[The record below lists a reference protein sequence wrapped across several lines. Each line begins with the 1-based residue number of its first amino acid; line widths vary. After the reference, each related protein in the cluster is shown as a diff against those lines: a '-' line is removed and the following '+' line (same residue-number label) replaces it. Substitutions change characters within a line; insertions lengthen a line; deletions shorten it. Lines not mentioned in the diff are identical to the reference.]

1 MWQRVIFFFYTLGI
15 HVGNLYVFFG
25 SFFSPKLKLLYI
37 GRKQTLSLLQKQDL
51 ADDEIVWIHCAS
63 LGEFEQGR
71 PIIESIKKKYPNYK
85 IVLSFFSPSGY
96 EIRKSYPFADHII
109 YLPSD
114 LPAQIKSL
122 VNHFRPKVFI
132 LVKYE
137 FWWNLILTIT
147 KTKCKIY
154 LISGIFR
161 KDDYFL
167 RTIFKPFRQLLSK
180 FDCIFVQDAESAS
193 ILASNNITQHQI
205 VGDTRIDRAIS
216 NTENV
221 IIPARVKDFVKGT
234 KVIVYGSV
242 WTSDMH
248 IVNGLVAAFPS
259 FKHIIAPH
267 DIGNKNIDH
276 LIGMIPKPT
285 CLYSNESLDTDILII
300 NNIGMLSSLY
310 DIANFAYIG
319 GGFQRGIHNTLEP
332 TVFGIPV
339 YFGPKHQ
346 KFNEAVTLNKIGAA
360 FGIKTLKEISESIQ
374 HLEQNPSDVIA
385 INIKIQKYFDEN
397 KGATDKI
404 VGHLFPLT

>member
-25 SFFSPKLKLLYI
+25 SFFSPKLKLIYI

-137 FWWNLILTIT
+137 FWWNLILTLT

-161 KDDYFL
+161 KDDYF
-167 RTIFKPFRQLLSK
+167 
-180 FDCIFVQDAESAS
+180 
-193 ILASNNITQHQI
+193 
-205 VGDTRIDRAIS
+205 
-216 NTENV
+216 
-221 IIPARVKDFVKGT
+221 
-234 KVIVYGSV
+234 
-242 WTSDMH
+242 
-248 IVNGLVAAFPS
+248 
-259 FKHIIAPH
+259 
-267 DIGNKNIDH
+267 
-276 LIGMIPKPT
+276 
-285 CLYSNESLDTDILII
+285 
-300 NNIGMLSSLY
+300 
-310 DIANFAYIG
+310 
-319 GGFQRGIHNTLEP
+319 
-332 TVFGIPV
+332 
-339 YFGPKHQ
+339 
-346 KFNEAVTLNKIGAA
+346 
-360 FGIKTLKEISESIQ
+360 
-374 HLEQNPSDVIA
+374 
-385 INIKIQKYFDEN
+385 
-397 KGATDKI
+397 
-404 VGHLFPLT
+404 